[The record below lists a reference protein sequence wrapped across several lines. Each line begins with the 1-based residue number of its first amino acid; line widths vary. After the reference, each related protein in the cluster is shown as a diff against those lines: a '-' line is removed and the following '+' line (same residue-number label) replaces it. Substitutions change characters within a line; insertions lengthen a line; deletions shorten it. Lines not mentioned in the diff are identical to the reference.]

1 MIMIFDFN
9 DSKFDVSVFSIEE
22 NYVKVKFCSKQFLK
36 LSVKNIHILTS
47 DKKPIEENTG
57 ALFDVVLNNS
67 CKTITLEFDT
77 EVKPNDILKMTVRN
91 RMTNEQND
99 NIKLVL

>member
-1 MIMIFDFN
+1 MIFDFK
-9 DSKFDVSVFSIEE
+9 DSKFDVSVFSIDE
-22 NYVKVKFCSKQFLK
+22 NYVKVKFCSKQSLK

-77 EVKPNDILKMTVRN
+77 EVKPDDILKMAVIN
-91 RMTNEQND
+91 RITNEKKD
-99 NIKLVL
+99 NIKLTL

>member
-1 MIMIFDFN
+1 MIFDFN
-9 DSKFDVSVFSIEE
+9 DSKFDVSVFSIDE

-36 LSVKNIHILTS
+36 LSVNNIHILTS

-57 ALFDVVLNNS
+57 FLFDVVLNNS
-67 CKTITLEFDT
+67 SKTITFEFDT
-77 EVKPNDILKMTVRN
+77 EVQPNDILKMTVRN

-99 NIKLVL
+99 NVKLVL

>member
-1 MIMIFDFN
+1 MIFDFN
-9 DSKFDVSVFSIEE
+9 DSNFDVSVSSIDE
-22 NYVKVKFCSKQFLK
+22 NYVKVKFCSKQSLK

-57 ALFDVVLNNS
+57 FLFDVVLNNS

-77 EVKPNDILKMTVRN
+77 EVKSNDVLVMTVKN
-91 RMTNEQND
+91 RITNEKKD
-99 NIKLVL
+99 NIKLTL

>member
-1 MIMIFDFN
+1 MTVNFN
-9 DSKFDVSVFSIEE
+9 DSKFGISVVGVEE
-22 NYVKVKFCSKQFLK
+22 CYVKVRFCSEQCLK
-36 LSVKNIHILTS
+36 LSVNNIHILAS

-67 CKTITLEFDT
+67 CKTITFEFDT

-91 RMTNEQND
+91 RMTNELND